1 MIYLVTDIDWDTDGE
16 VIDLPSKLEIDIPD
30 DMDSEDIEDYV
41 SDSISDTTG
50 FCHYGFQLFKK

>member
-16 VIDLPSKLEIDIPD
+16 DIDLPSELEIDIPD